1 MSEKNEIVMYQPE
14 GGEFHI
20 EVRVE
25 NESVWLTQ
33 AQMAE
38 LFGVRENTITYHIKE
53 VYASDE
59 LVQNRTTQKIR
70 VVRLEGTRKIARTID
85 FYNLDMIISVG
96 YRVNSIQGTRFRQ
109 WATGVLRDRLLHRP
123 SANQQLQFIESRL
136 EAKIDK
142 HSAQIS
148 EIQEK
153 VDFFVRTSLPPVEG
167 VTTSPRRLMTVSC

>member
-1 MSEKNEIVMYQPE
+1 
-14 GGEFHI
+14 
-20 EVRVE
+20 
-25 NESVWLTQ
+25 
-33 AQMAE
+33 MAE

-109 WATGVLRDRLLHRP
+109 WATGVLRDCLLHWP

-136 EAKIDK
+136 EAKINK

-167 VTTSPRRLMTVSC
+167 VTTSPRRRMTVSC

>member
-1 MSEKNEIVMYQPE
+1 MYQPE

-85 FYNLDMIISVG
+85 F
-96 YRVNSIQGTRFRQ
+96 
-109 WATGVLRDRLLHRP
+109 
-123 SANQQLQFIESRL
+123 
-136 EAKIDK
+136 
-142 HSAQIS
+142 
-148 EIQEK
+148 
-153 VDFFVRTSLPPVEG
+153 
-167 VTTSPRRLMTVSC
+167 